1 MQYCLTKTANRV
13 ISFFVIETIVQMY
26 DTDRILGIEKKDAL
40 SGIDVQIGNNTS
52 INSKRNIYNLTRE
65 RATFNLVSS

>member
-1 MQYCLTKTANRV
+1 MQYWLTKTANRV